1 MNFNIPGGY
10 IKSTTSATHNESFDY
25 WREVI
30 CDEFVKLDC
39 ERPDAGKFR
48 AELKGGVHMAD
59 LRFAEVIS
67 DPQIVQ
73 RTKRQISRS
82 GEEDFLISFQISQ
95 HGVVRQDGREALLK
109 PGDFALYDSTR
120 PYTLSF
126 QKRFH
131 QLIVQMPKDVL
142 GRHLIEPEKFTAV
155 PISGQAGLGAILS
168 NFMLSIAGELSSVP
182 DTPDE
187 LSENLVNMIA
197 MAFSSSVILE
207 QSEGRSLARDAI
219 KRRVRQYIDNNLR
232 SPELSN
238 TQIAQAQ
245 RISIRY
251 LHKLFE
257 EEDQTIHSLILT
269 RRMDKAQDMLASPE
283 YDAHNIETIAYNTG
297 FNSAA
302 HFSRAFK
309 KHFGQSPSEARA
321 NRGQTT
327 IN

>member
-1 MNFNIPGGY
+1 MDFIIPGGY
-10 IKSTTSATHNESFDY
+10 IKSTVKSAESEGFDF

-39 ERPDAGKFR
+39 ERAESGEFR
-48 AELKGGVHMAD
+48 AALKRGVHMAD

-67 DPQIVQ
+67 DPQVVH
-73 RTKRQISRS
+73 RTKGQISRS
-82 GEEDFLISFQISQ
+82 TEEDFLISFQVSQ
-95 HGVVRQDGREALLK
+95 HGMVRQDGREAVLK

-126 QKRFH
+126 QERFH
-131 QLIVQMPKDVL
+131 QLIVQMPKAVL
-142 GRHLIEPEKFTAV
+142 GRHLMEPEKFTAV

-168 NFMLSIAGELSSVP
+168 NFMLSIASELSNVA

-207 QSEGRSLARDAI
+207 QRGEHSLARDAI

-232 SPELSN
+232 NPELCN
-238 TQIAQAQ
+238 TQIAEAQ
-245 RISIRY
+245 RISTRY

-257 EEDQTIHSLILT
+257 EEDQTLHSLILT
-269 RRMDKAQDMLASPE
+269 RRMDKAREILTSSE
-283 YDAHNIETIAYNTG
+283 YDAHNIETIAYNIG

-309 KHFGQSPSEARA
+309 KHFGKSPSDVRNTLAA
-321 NRGQTT
+321 C
-327 IN
+327 